1 MLLYVLFIILMI
13 SLGTAI
19 IVCVAYE
26 FRKAKKNVNNNPK
39 TLDLYALDM
48 QKWRGGVRHR
58 MGLEKTMEQFRQEAN
73 QIKYP

>member
-1 MLLYVLFIILMI
+1 MIYVFIVVPIIL
-13 SLGTAI
+13 TI
-19 IVCVAYE
+19 ITVVGCNWYYSKVKTE
-26 FRKAKKNVNNNPK
+26 KPK
-39 TLDLYALDM
+39 DNDNYIYALDM